1 MKLIV
6 ESGASKSNWITI
18 MDQTILDRQKHA
30 GINLT
35 SNPYSIEV
43 LNTVDFINNKDIKEI
58 YFYGA
63 GLSALSAKKRL
74 SEKLAGMFENA
85 SVEIQTDI
93 LAAARAVSHK
103 SESIVSI
110 LGTGMNCVVFNGA
123 EIVHQSRSLGYLI
136 SDDGSG
142 FNIGRLII
150 KAYFQKTMPEKDS
163 LEFEKQYNIHERDL
177 IVDIYKSSKP
187 NYLIAQISKFLN
199 HSSRVFRTSILE
211 ENFDA
216 FFKNQILP
224 LNKYN
229 NFKLTFVGSIAET
242 FQNELLL
249 IAKKYG
255 RGINKIIKDP
265 IEGLIEYHKQN

>member
-6 ESGASKSNWITI
+6 ESGASKSNWITSV
-18 MDQTILDRQKHA
+18 DQTILDRQKHA

-35 SNPYSIEV
+35 SNPNSIEV
-43 LNTVDFINNKDIKEI
+43 LNAVEFKDNKDIKEI

-63 GLSALSAKKRL
+63 GLSALSAKERL
-74 SEKLAGMFENA
+74 SEKLAGIFENA

-93 LAAARAVSHK
+93 LAAARAVSHQ

-110 LGTGMNCVVFNGA
+110 LGTGMNCVVFNGT

-150 KAYFQKTMPEKDS
+150 KAYFQKRMSEEDS

-199 HSSRVFRTSILE
+199 HSSRAFRTSILE
-211 ENFDA
+211 ENFEV

-229 NFKLTFVGSIAET
+229 NFKLTFVGSIA
-242 FQNELLL
+242 
-249 IAKKYG
+249 
-255 RGINKIIKDP
+255 IN
-265 IEGLIEYHKQN
+265 